1 MTDQNQILISQLK
14 SRNLDERVMA
24 IDILGEVGDQE
35 ALIKLRERMSHIHRE
50 YQALIISIGKL
61 KRKLGVK

>member
-1 MTDQNQILISQLK
+1 MREQIHDLISQLK

-24 IDILGEVGDQE
+24 IDILGEIGDQE
-35 ALIKLRERMSHIHRE
+35 VLVKLRERMSHIHRE